1 MPYRMPVPG
10 LYMSNGVWPVGL
22 SWMAAGYNAA
32 QVVAADAG
40 VRVQPWWVAR
50 PCEWYSRNLA
60 RLMDRDAA
68 ASQAG

>member
-1 MPYRMPVPG
+1 MPYRMPIAG

-40 VRVQPWWVAR
+40 VRDQPWWTSR
-50 PCEWYSRNLA
+50 PCEWYSRNLPSLLA
-60 RLMDRDAA
+60 RDAA
-68 ASQAG
+68 ASLAE